1 MKNYLFIFCFYWMF
15 VACNKSD
22 SQDNT
27 STPDNNVN
35 IPLLK
40 YVSIDVTKT
49 FQTVEGFGAGI
60 KRRTETL
67 YKLNPSLREKVEAY
81 CFKDLEVNMIRFFVY
96 HDLEPSNDNNDPF
109 SLDESKLN
117 WTRYDSEISNTNS
130 RFIGE
135 ALNNAFKL
143 SVNGFDHIIGNC
155 NSAPGWLKTNGQH
168 TNGGTLISGGEKEY
182 SEFLIAFLKGMK
194 TRYNIN
200 VTAISPTNEPDFE
213 VTYESMNTT
222 PVELSSILT
231 TLNARLEQASLQ
243 NIKILSPECFRVH
256 SETNNSKGTTNY
268 INKLFSEVYVKNAVD
283 VVATHTYADKDHTAN
298 WSSLKNASLGKAVW
312 VTESANL
319 KSLDHSMT
327 DAANYAKWIIRGFNE
342 GGMTAYMA
350 HLFYEEAD
358 DVNGYAALVAWKNNG
373 DIILPKR
380 YFAFKHFTNLIK
392 PGFKRI
398 ETVISNTNI
407 FVSSFISIDGKQIVM
422 QVFNDSGAQ
431 NISFEI
437 PEGSKSIL
445 HYNTT
450 NSDGEDFLL
459 NPKTTLIGK
468 NNFFTIDIA
477 DLSMHSFVFNL

>member
-1 MKNYLFIFCFYWMF
+1 MKETRYIFFF
-15 VACNKSD
+15 LLVFFACNNDQNSV
-22 SQDNT
+22 DNT
-27 STPDNNVN
+27 SENNAEVPSEKYIRVN
-35 IPLLK
+35 PA
-40 YVSIDVTKT
+40 KT
-49 FQTVEGFGAGI
+49 YQTVEGFGAGI
-60 KRRTETL
+60 KRRTENLYRVDNTL
-67 YKLNPSLREKVEAY
+67 RQKVEAY

-96 HDLEPSNDNNDPF
+96 HDLEPQNDNNDPYL
-109 SLDESKLN
+109 LDESKLD
-117 WTRYDSEISNTNS
+117 WTRYDSNVSNSRS

-135 ALNNAFKL
+135 ALNNAFAL
-143 SVNGFDHIIGNC
+143 SKNGFNHIIGNC

-168 TNGGTLISGGEKEY
+168 SNGGTLIAGKEEEY
-182 SEFLIAFLKGMK
+182 NEFLLAFLKGMK
-194 TRYNIN
+194 KRYNID

-268 INKLFSEVYVKNAVD
+268 INKLFSEVHVKNAVD

-298 WSSLKNASLGKAVW
+298 WSSLKNASLGKSVW

-358 DVNGYAALVAWKNNG
+358 DVNGYSALVAWKNNG
-373 DIILPKR
+373 DVILPKR

-398 ETVISNTNI
+398 ETVISNTNT

-422 QVFNDSGAQ
+422 QVFNDSVAQ

-477 DLSMHSFVFNL
+477 ALSMHSFLFNL